1 MSDQQQ
7 IEDFALFLAQYF
19 DATEQDLFHIGQLQE
34 IIEAAKVEWLR
45 IADHP
50 ASAKKIALTFRG
62 SATPKK
68 TNETNM
74 KIPANPS
81 PVPTIAP
88 SIP

>member
-50 ASAKKIALTFRG
+50 ASAKK
-62 SATPKK
+62 
-68 TNETNM
+68 
-74 KIPANPS
+74 
-81 PVPTIAP
+81 
-88 SIP
+88 